1 MNPSFEELLAHGAF
15 LRGLAC
21 ALLRDEQGAEDVVQD
36 TYVAALRR
44 PPARHA
50 PGAWLAVV
58 ARNLARRRRRTE
70 LRRGQRE
77 RATARTEGLPSTAE
91 VAAQVELQEKVA
103 AAVGALG
110 EPYRSAVVLRFYY
123 GRTPTEIAGE
133 QGIPVET
140 VKTQLKRAIQMLRAR
155 LDRTIGERAWAPLLT
170 VLVTERAG
178 IPMGVVLMTKK
189 SVLAVVAVLLLVG
202 LTFLFLVQ
210 NDSPAPERVSAAR
223 GAAPVL
229 ERPPSGSESEAEV
242 PRKGR
247 GAAPGEAGSSVAGR
261 DETTIAKQPMV
272 SKSTRGGRIISE
284 RGGVVPGVHV
294 VIEVDRHRTVVFSSA
309 DGTIEVLQEMPKGS
323 MRVGFATWPAKE
335 NYYLRTAVPVF
346 EGIEQD
352 ADGAPTLRFEG
363 IAGQVL
369 DPDGKPASEG
379 FVVARLESDRTIVA
393 HAPIAGSG
401 WFAFYGLREGE
412 FHLSYKPK
420 SIYSGEHAVEGGW
433 NVRGGT
439 MDVLLR
445 LGSWDA
451 IEGIVF
457 DPQGLPKMD
466 IYVRAQLGEAL
477 TGAATGPEGRFRIEK
492 LEPGTTYR
500 LTVWATG
507 YVPESREV
515 PTGAKDVRFNLDPGL
530 EATGRILD
538 PDGTPKSVGQL
549 LVRTE
554 DGRPIRSY

>member
-433 NVRGGT
+433 GRRRAPRAAFASRNSSLAQPIASRSGPQDTCPNRARFRRERRMFVSTSIRDSRRQAGSSIPTERRRASVSSSSGLKTADRSGAIRPLTRRGDSISAVSRRERSSCGPF
-439 MDVLLR
+439 R
-445 LGSWDA
+445 
-451 IEGIVF
+451 
-457 DPQGLPKMD
+457 
-466 IYVRAQLGEAL
+466 
-477 TGAATGPEGRFRIEK
+477 AATSGSGGFAP
-492 LEPGTTYR
+492 
-500 LTVWATG
+500 ATAM
-507 YVPESREV
+507 SR
-515 PTGAKDVRFNLDPGL
+515 
-530 EATGRILD
+530 
-538 PDGTPKSVGQL
+538 
-549 LVRTE
+549 
-554 DGRPIRSY
+554 